1 LIQEGAMRIERQ
13 WRRINEYESVG
24 NHEAARIACV
34 SLIQSAPDDI
44 DAWEYLARLETR
56 LGRYRAAHFA
66 TTQAAAA
73 VVRGGAVGRLGE
85 VTMRLLGYDEWLA
98 VRELIAAVDRDAPDF
113 LKQAPVL
120 AQHLMLSGDDAGAL
134 ALCDESRARIRPDP
148 RLEYGAALA
157 SRNLG
162 RAADAEQGF
171 ERAISIDPDFSP
183 AHWSLAYHRPAGLA
197 RLARLEA
204 SVTRL
209 RSDASSMADLCYAL
223 YRENEAAGRAQ
234 IAWTWL
240 ARGAAAARSR
250 DHVAGRRPD
259 DPALAFAHP
268 DRVEPP
274 VRPLAGSIFIVGMP
288 RSGTT
293 VLERILGNH
302 SRVHAA
308 GELNSLHAALCHQ
321 VDAFLPSPVST
332 REAPH
337 LQSLE
342 RVGDMY
348 LRATRRHAVDDR
360 IVVDKNPANFLYA
373 GLIARALP
381 DARILCLRRSPMDA
395 CFSNLREL
403 FEGDAYPYSYAL
415 DSLAEHYDWFDRMR
429 TAYEVAL
436 PGRFMTVPYEALVAD
451 PRSMAERV
459 LSFCGLDYEEG
470 CERIERNAA
479 PVSTASSSQV
489 REPVHA
495 RGVGAWETYARFLEP
510 MRVRLNELGVVA

>member
-1 LIQEGAMRIERQ
+1 MRVERH
-13 WRRINEYESVG
+13 WRRIHEYEATG
-24 NHEAARIACV
+24 NHDAARIACV
-34 SLIQSAPDDI
+34 SLVQSAPNDVE
-44 DAWEYLARLETR
+44 AWEYLVGLETR
-56 LGRYRAAHFA
+56 LGHYRASHFA
-66 TTQAAAA
+66 TQQATNAL
-73 VVRGGAVGRLGE
+73 VRSGAVGRLSHL
-85 VTMRLLGYDEWLA
+85 TLRLLAYDEWLA
-98 VRELIAAVDRDAPDF
+98 VRELIAAADQQSPEF
-113 LKQAPVL
+113 LRQVPVL

-134 ALCDESRARIRPDP
+134 KLCDEARARLRPDA
-148 RLEYGAALA
+148 RVEYVAGLS

-162 RAADAEQGF
+162 KAADAEAAF
-171 ERAISIDPDFSP
+171 ERAIAIDPDFSP
-183 AHWSLAYHRPAGLA
+183 AHWSLAYHKPAGMG
-197 RLARLEA
+197 RLPRLEA
-204 SVTRL
+204 AVARL
-209 RSDASSMADLCYAL
+209 RANPSAMADLCYAL

-234 IAWTWL
+234 VAWTWL

-250 DHVAGRRPD
+250 SDAASHLSRQAPATVGHPRRIESPAERGAGP
-259 DPALAFAHP
+259 
-268 DRVEPP
+268 
-274 VRPLAGSIFIVGMP
+274 IFIVGLP

-308 GELNSLHAALCHQ
+308 GELNSFHAALCHQ
-321 VDAFLPSPVST
+321 ADAFLPSPTST
-332 REAPH
+332 REAPQ
-337 LQSLE
+337 LDTLDK
-342 RVGDMY
+342 VGEMY
-348 LRATRRHAVDDR
+348 RRASQRHAGDDR

-373 GLIARALP
+373 ELIARALP

-415 DSLAEHYDWFDRMR
+415 DSLAEQFDWFDRMR

-451 PRSMAERV
+451 PKAMAERV
-459 LSFCGLDYEEG
+459 LSFCGLGYEEG

-495 RGVGAWETYARFLEP
+495 RSVGAWHAYSHFLEP
-510 MRVRLNELGVVA
+510 MRMRLNELGVVA

>member
-1 LIQEGAMRIERQ
+1 MQEGAMRIERQ
-13 WRRINEYESVG
+13 WRRINEYDAAG

-34 SLIQSAPDDI
+34 SLIQATPHDI
-44 DAWEYLARLETR
+44 DAWDYLAGLETR

-66 TTQAAAA
+66 TTQAATA
-73 VVRGGAVGRLGE
+73 VVHGGAIGRLSH

-98 VRELIAAVDRDAPDF
+98 VRELIAAVDRESPEF

-120 AQHLMLSGDDAGAL
+120 GQHLMLSGDDAGAL
-134 ALCDESRARIRPDP
+134 RLCEDARARLRPDA
-148 RLEYGAALA
+148 RLEYITGLAL
-157 SRNLG
+157 RNLG
-162 RAADAEQGF
+162 RADEATTALEG
-171 ERAISIDPDFSP
+171 AIAIDPDFSP
-183 AHWSLAYHRPAGLA
+183 AHWSLAYHRPAGMT
-197 RLARLEA
+197 RLPRLEA
-204 SVTRL
+204 AVARL
-209 RSDASSMADLCYAL
+209 RSNASTMADLCYAL
-223 YRENEAAGRAQ
+223 YRENEAAGRPQ
-234 IAWTWL
+234 VAWTWL

-250 DHVAGRRPD
+250 DHVVDRRSRRG
-259 DPALAFAHP
+259 AIAHP
-268 DRVEPP
+268 EHVAPP
-274 VRPLAGSIFIVGMP
+274 THRRAGSIFIVGMP

-302 SRVHAA
+302 SLVHAA
-308 GELNSLHAALCHQ
+308 GELNSFHAALCHQ
-321 VDAFLPSPVST
+321 ADAFLPSPTST
-332 REAPH
+332 DEAPPMH
-337 LQSLE
+337 ATDK
-342 RVGDMY
+342 VGDMY
-348 LRATRRHAVDDR
+348 LRASRRHAGDER

-373 GLIARALP
+373 ALIARSLP

-436 PGRFMTVPYEALVAD
+436 PGRFMTVSYEAMVAD
-451 PRSMAERV
+451 PRATAERV

-489 REPVHA
+489 REPVHT
-495 RGVGAWETYARFLEP
+495 RGVGAWERYAHFLEP